1 MIFSYEIEKK
11 VLSGLLQHP
20 NKWGEISC
28 FLCDRDFYSEDSKV
42 NISIFK
48 LIRNALDNAE
58 VIDETI
64 LIQRLDQ
71 LKVSFPDS
79 IDISEYIFSLAF
91 FKVSEDIFLS
101 SIREL
106 KKFTARREIYESCKD
121 VASFVKKADPSLKYS
136 EIVDRADK
144 LYNDSIQNF
153 EISDSGPVNLF
164 EIMEDVIEERGNN
177 PVEEFGL
184 MGPHQRVN
192 DLYGSL
198 LLAGNISVIVARSG
212 VGKTQFVMDYT
223 TRVSAETGVPVLHFD
238 NGEMS
243 EEELIFRQCSAMTG
257 IPMWLLQTGKWRTS
271 SYKDLSPEQVVAKV
285 RSAWDKIKNME
296 FYYENVAGMS
306 PEEMCSFLKRF
317 YYSKI
322 GRGNPLIFS
331 FDYIKSDFGN
341 LGKSDGWQQV
351 GKMVDQFKQT
361 IHKELKFDGKPVVS
375 MMTSVQSN
383 RLGITNNRQPENIV
397 DDESV
402 VSLSDN
408 ITQFCSH
415 LFLLRKKV
423 AEEIHEEGERF
434 GTHKL
439 VNLKSRHLGKNAL
452 RAINPVQ
459 MADGSNKNN
468 FINLNIENFRIE
480 ERGDLQ
486 DLVDSI
492 NHRDVRVEESGVI
505 NDSSDIPAILST

>member
-20 NKWGEISC
+20 EKWEEVSS
-28 FLCDRDFYSEDSKV
+28 FLNDSDFYSEDSKV

-58 VIDETI
+58 IIDETI

-79 IDISEYIFSLAF
+79 IDISEYVFSLAF
-91 FKVSEDIFLS
+91 YKISGEIFIS
-101 SIREL
+101 SVKEL
-106 KKFTARREIYESCKD
+106 KKYTARREIYNSCKD
-121 VASFVKKADPSLKYS
+121 VASFVKKADPSLKYG
-136 EIVDRADK
+136 EIVEKADK
-144 LYNDSIQNF
+144 IYNDSIQKF
-153 EISDSGPVNLF
+153 EISDSGPVDLF
-164 EIMEDVIEERGNN
+164 GMMEDVVEERGNN
-177 PVEEFGL
+177 PVTFFGL
-184 MGPHQRVN
+184 KGPHKR
-192 DLYGSL
+192 LEEIYGSL
-198 LLAGNISVIVARSG
+198 LLAGNITVVVARSG
-212 VGKTQFVMDYT
+212 VGKTQFCMDFT
-223 TRVSAETGVPVLHFD
+223 TKAAALNNKVPILHFD

-243 EEELIFRQCSAMTG
+243 EEELIYRQCSAISG
-257 IPMWLLQTGKWRTS
+257 IPVWLLQTGKWRTS
-271 SYKDLSPEQVVAKV
+271 TYGDLTQEQVVSKV
-285 RSAWDKIKNME
+285 RSAWKKIKGIQ

-306 PEEMCSFLKRF
+306 VDEMCSVLKRF

-331 FDYIKSDFGN
+331 FDYIKSDFSN

-351 GKMVDQFKQT
+351 GRMVDSFKQA
-361 IHKELKFDGKPVVS
+361 IHKELCFDGKPCVS
-375 MMTSVQSN
+375 MITSVQSN
-383 RLGITNNRQPENIV
+383 RLGITTNRQAGSIV

-423 AEEIHEEGERF
+423 AEEIHEEGDSF

-439 VNLKSRHLGKNAL
+439 INLKSRHMGKSAL
-452 RAINPVQ
+452 RGINPVR
-459 MADGSNKNN
+459 MPDGTNKNN
-468 FINLNIENFRIE
+468 YLNLKIENFNIKE
-480 ERGDLQ
+480 VGDLQ
-486 DLVDSI
+486 DYVDSV
-492 NHRDVRVEESGVI
+492 NNEDVGVVE
-505 NDSSDIPAILST
+505 NDISDDIPNVLST